1 MVTTTRI
8 HALSKASSAFIWVW
22 LPSETQPVPAGRLH
36 RGTDGRHD
44 FGYMS
49 DYLER
54 SNAIALG
61 PDLPLARGMRS
72 LSGTSLTGSLR
83 DALPGAWGRRVT
95 RALQLGQHDA
105 DAGAD
110 EIGDI
115 AYGLL
120 AGTDGIGALS
130 FQASATSFETR
141 IAPGAELEALADA
154 ARRIE
159 QGLPLPG
166 DLAEPLVHAVAI
178 GGTSPK
184 ALVNIGGRSC
194 IAKFGKS
201 RDPHDA
207 LRAEYMGL
215 RLAQL
220 CHIDV
225 PCFELRRLGD
235 RLVLLVERFDRG
247 ENGARRAMVSGQTLL
262 DLIRAPSREVCH
274 GDVLGAAAEW
284 AREPDALCRELFRRA
299 AFDSLLGRNPAPA
312 RSHALFWSGQ
322 TAELAPAFG
331 LKLPNCSPHG
341 VHGATGLCVSDRAA
355 RVTQVLD
362 MAPDFGVDPAAA
374 AVMLDGLV
382 EGIRQHHA
390 AVASEAEVSRTRP
403 AA

>member
-22 LPSETQPVPAGRLH
+22 LLSETQPVPAGRLH

-54 SNAIALG
+54 PNAIALG
-61 PDLPLARGMRS
+61 PDLPLAQGMRS
-72 LSGTSLTGSLR
+72 LPGPGLTGTLR
-83 DALPGAWGRRVT
+83 GALPGPWGRRVT
-95 RALQLGQHDA
+95 RALQLGQHEA

-141 IAPGAELEALADA
+141 IAPETELEALAEV
-154 ARRIE
+154 ARRVE
-159 QGLPLPG
+159 QGLSLPG
-166 DLAEPLVHAVAI
+166 DLAAPLVHVVAI
-178 GGTSPK
+178 GGASPK
-184 ALVNIGGRSC
+184 ALMNIEGRSC

-201 RDPHDA
+201 RDPHDD
-207 LRAEYMGL
+207 LRVEYMGL

-225 PCFELRRLGD
+225 PRFELRRLGD
-235 RLVLLVERFDRG
+235 RLVLLVERFDR
-247 ENGARRAMVSGQTLL
+247 EKNGARRALVSGQTLL
-262 DLIRAPSREVCH
+262 DLNKAPSRDARH

-284 AREPDALCRELFRRA
+284 ARDPEALRRELFRRA
-299 AFDSLLGRNPAPA
+299 AFDSLLGRATAPA
-312 RSHALFWSGQ
+312 HNHALFWSGK
-322 TAELAPAFG
+322 AVELAPAFG
-331 LKLPNCSPHG
+331 LKLPNCIPHG
-341 VHGATGLCVSDRAA
+341 VQGVTALCAPDRTA

-362 MAPDFGVDPAAA
+362 MAPGFGLEASAA
-374 AVMLDGLV
+374 AVVLDGLV

-390 AVASEAEVSRTRP
+390 AVASEAEVSQTQP

>member
-61 PDLPLARGMRS
+61 PDLPLVQGMRS
-72 LSGTSLTGSLR
+72 LSGPGLTGTLR

-95 RALQLGQHDA
+95 RALQLGQHEA

-130 FQASATSFETR
+130 LQASATSFETR
-141 IAPGAELEALADA
+141 IAPKAELEALADA

-159 QGLPLPG
+159 QGLSLPG
-166 DLAEPLVHAVAI
+166 DLAAPLVHAVAI

-184 ALVNIGGRSC
+184 ALVDIEGRSC

-201 RDPHDA
+201 HDPHDA

-225 PCFELRRLGD
+225 PRFELRRLGD

-262 DLIRAPSREVCH
+262 DLIKAPSREVCH
-274 GDVLGAAAEW
+274 GDVLGAAVEW
-284 AREPDALCRELFRRA
+284 AREPEAIRRELFRRV
-299 AFDSLLGRNPAPA
+299 AFDSLLGRPPAPA
-312 RSHALFWSGQ
+312 HNHALFWSGK
-322 TAELAPAFG
+322 AVELAPAFG
-331 LKLPNCSPHG
+331 LKLPDCSPHG
-341 VHGATGLCVSDRAA
+341 VHGATALCAPDRAA
-355 RVTQVLD
+355 RVTQMLD
-362 MAPDFGVDPAAA
+362 MAPDFGVDPDAAA
-374 AVMLDGLV
+374 IVLDGLV

-390 AVASEAEVSRTRP
+390 GAASEAEVIRTLP

>member
-1 MVTTTRI
+1 MTTTRI

-61 PDLPLARGMRS
+61 PDLPLAQGMRS
-72 LSGTSLTGSLR
+72 LPGPGLTGTLR

-141 IAPGAELEALADA
+141 IAPGVELEALAEA
-154 ARRIE
+154 ARRTE
-159 QGLPLPG
+159 QGLSLPG

-184 ALVNIGGRSC
+184 VLVNIKGRSC
-194 IAKFGKS
+194 IAKFGNS

-225 PCFELRRLGD
+225 PRFELRRLGD
-235 RLVLLVERFDRG
+235 RLVLLVGRFDR
-247 ENGARRAMVSGQTLL
+247 EESGAPRAMVSGQTLL
-262 DLIRAPSREVCH
+262 DLIKAPSREVCH
-274 GDVLGAAAEW
+274 GDVFDAAAEW
-284 AREPDALCRELFRRA
+284 AREPEALRRELFRRA
-299 AFDSLLGRNPAPA
+299 AFDSLLGRAPAPA
-312 RSHALFWSGQ
+312 RSHTLFWTGQ
-322 TAELAPAFG
+322 AVELTPALG
-331 LKLPNCSPHG
+331 LKLPNCIPHG
-341 VHGATGLCVSDRAA
+341 VHRATALCVPDGAA

-362 MAPDFGVDPAAA
+362 MAPGFGLEPDAA
-374 AVMLDGLV
+374 AVMLDGLF

-390 AVASEAEVSRTRP
+390 AVASEAEVTQTRP

>member
-1 MVTTTRI
+1 MTTTRI

-72 LSGTSLTGSLR
+72 LPGPSLTGTLR

-95 RALQLGQHDA
+95 RALQLGCDDA

-141 IAPGAELEALADA
+141 IAPGVELEALAEA

-159 QGLPLPG
+159 QGLSLPG

-201 RDPHDA
+201 PDPHDA

-225 PCFELRRLGD
+225 PRFELRRLGD

-262 DLIRAPSREVCH
+262 DHIKAPSCEVCH
-274 GDVLGAAAEW
+274 GNALDAAAERSRDPE
-284 AREPDALCRELFRRA
+284 AIRRELFRRA
-299 AFDSLLGRNPAPA
+299 AFDSLLGRDPAPA
-312 RSHALFWSGQ
+312 RSHALFWTGQ
-322 TAELAPAFG
+322 AVGLVPALG
-331 LKLPNCSPHG
+331 LKLPNCSSRTFRQ
-341 VHGATGLCVSDRAA
+341 ATGVCAPGRDA
-355 RVTQVLD
+355 RMAQVLD
-362 MAPDFGVDPAAA
+362 MAPGFGLEPDAA

-382 EGIRQHHA
+382 EEIRQHHA
-390 AVASEAEVSRTRP
+390 AVASEAEVIRTRP

>member
-1 MVTTTRI
+1 MTTARM
-8 HALSKASSAFIWVW
+8 HVLSKAASAFVWTW
-22 LPSETQPVPAGRLH
+22 LPGEARPVPAGRLH

-49 DYLER
+49 DYLDR

-61 PDLPLARGMRS
+61 PDLPLAQGMRS
-72 LSGTSLTGSLR
+72 LPGPGLTGTLR
-83 DALPGAWGRRVT
+83 DALPGPWGRRVT
-95 RALQLGQHDA
+95 RALQLGQHEA

-120 AGTDGIGALS
+120 AGTDGIGVLS

-141 IAPGAELEALADA
+141 IAPETELEALAEA

-159 QGLPLPG
+159 QGLSLPG
-166 DLAEPLVHAVAI
+166 DLAAPLVHAVAV

-184 ALVNIGGRSC
+184 ALVNIEGRSC

-201 RDPHDA
+201 RDPQDG

-225 PCFELRRLGD
+225 PRFELRRLGD

-247 ENGARRAMVSGQTLL
+247 ESGARRAMVSGQTLL
-262 DLIRAPSREVCH
+262 DHVDAPSREVCH
-274 GDVLGAAAEW
+274 GDVLGAAAAW
-284 AREPDALCRELFRRA
+284 ARDPDALCRGLFRRA
-299 AFDSLLGRNPAPA
+299 AFDTLLGRAPA
-312 RSHALFWSGQ
+312 HSHALFWTGQ
-322 TAELAPAFG
+322 TVDLAPAFG
-331 LKLPNCSPHG
+331 LKLPKRIPHG
-341 VHGATGLCVSDRAA
+341 VHRATALCVPDRAA

-362 MAPDFGVDPAAA
+362 MAPGFGLDPAAA
-374 AVMLDGLV
+374 AVILGGLV